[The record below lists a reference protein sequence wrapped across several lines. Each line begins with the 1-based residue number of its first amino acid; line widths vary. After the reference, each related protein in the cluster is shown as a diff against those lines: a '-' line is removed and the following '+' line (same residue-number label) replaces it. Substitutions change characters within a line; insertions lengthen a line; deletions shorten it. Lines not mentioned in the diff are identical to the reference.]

1 MGSHCP
7 TLTSQVF
14 FSDSPPAQPA
24 FSVTDN
30 NETVI
35 TSTEELIET
44 ATTPEV
50 ETEEAGVPER
60 HYASS
65 NSYDPS
71 GNEELDP
78 IRLRLNSRPLD
89 EKWATTIRSAAGKK
103 HFPLELQFETVNPEK
118 QVYYTLG
125 DLAATAQHEKA
136 TQYIYADRVSHVLFG
151 PHGIAKGSKLS
162 NDIQLCWFRKL
173 DGELDS
179 MPVITS
185 GRHRVTA
192 IILLLQHLGI
202 PWERQ
207 KIMVST
213 KVVSSESEFAQLIF
227 DNNDS
232 RKMKQAEKRNHKLGA
247 LGVNTAS
254 EEAFYNDPLNSVRHA
269 ANNVCPQAFA
279 AASRF
284 CAADKPIEF
293 QDRLYMYA
301 AGAFNKLVGVSKE
314 NREFMRS
321 LVQGTGPD
329 HNDLEALKVAA
340 EYVADNLLSAIAL
353 GREKFPL
360 AYECHSAPKG
370 LAILLASHLGV
381 TVPDFTEAK

>member
-1 MGSHCP
+1 M
-7 TLTSQVF
+7 TN
-14 FSDSPPAQPA
+14 
-24 FSVTDN
+24 N
-30 NETVI
+30 NETVT
-35 TSTEELIET
+35 TSTEELVET
-44 ATTPEV
+44 VTTNEV
-50 ETEEAGVPER
+50 ETEDTDAAER
-60 HYASS
+60 HYTSP

-71 GNEELDP
+71 GNEELDE
-78 IRLRLNSRPLD
+78 IRLRLNSKPLD
-89 EKWATTIRSAAGKK
+89 PQWASRIKDAAGKK
-103 HFPLELQFETVNPEK
+103 HFPLELQFETVAPEK

-136 TQYIYADRVSHVLFG
+136 TQYIYADRVAHVLFG
-151 PHGIAKGSKLS
+151 PHGIAKGHKLS

-173 DGELDS
+173 DGVLDS

-213 KVVSSESEFAQLIF
+213 KVVSTENDFAQLIF

-269 ANNVCPQAFA
+269 KPSVCAQAFA
-279 AASRF
+279 AACRF
-284 CAADKPIEF
+284 RAADKPIEF

-301 AGAFNKLVGVSKE
+301 AGAYNKLLGASKE

-321 LVQGTGPD
+321 LIQGTTPD
-329 HNDLEALKVAA
+329 HYDLEALKVAA
-340 EYVADNLLSAIAL
+340 EFVADNLLTAIAK
-353 GREKFPL
+353 GRELFPL
-360 AYECHSAPKG
+360 AYECHAAPKG
-370 LAILLASHLGV
+370 LSLLLAEHLGIAA
-381 TVPDFTEAK
+381 PDFTEGK

>member
-1 MGSHCP
+1 M
-7 TLTSQVF
+7 
-14 FSDSPPAQPA
+14 PA
-24 FSVTDN
+24 FYSFFLMTDQN
-30 NETVI
+30 NETMA
-35 TSTEELIET
+35 TSTEEL
-44 ATTPEV
+44 V
-50 ETEEAGVPER
+50 ETVATSEVAADTAER
-60 HYASS
+60 HYSS
-65 NSYDPS
+65 PNSYDPS

-78 IRLRLNSRPLD
+78 IRLRLNSKPLD
-89 EKWATTIRSAAGKK
+89 PQWISRIKDAAGKK
-103 HFPLELQFETVNPEK
+103 HFPLELQFEPLNPEK
-118 QVYYTLG
+118 QMYYTLG

-151 PHGIAKGSKLS
+151 PHGIAKGHRLS
-162 NDIQLCWFRKL
+162 NDIQLCWFRQL

-185 GRHRVTA
+185 GRHRVTS

-202 PWERQ
+202 PWQRQ

-213 KVVSSESEFAQLIF
+213 KVVAAESDFAQLIF

-232 RKMKQAEKRNHKLGA
+232 RKMKVAEKRNHKLGA

-269 ANNVCPQAFA
+269 KANVCPQAFA
-279 AASRF
+279 AACRF
-284 CAADKPIEF
+284 RAADKPIEF

-301 AGAFNKLVGVSKE
+301 AGAYNKVLQVNKG

-321 LVQGTGPD
+321 LIHGTNED
-329 HNDLEALKVAA
+329 HEDLQALRVAA
-340 EYVADNLLSAIAL
+340 EFVSDNMLRGIAL

-370 LAILLASHLGV
+370 LSLLLAEHLGI
-381 TVPDFTEAK
+381 TVPDFTEGK